1 MCYKSVNTLGGN
13 HMELTQLSDSELD
26 TKLITLVGAERSVT
40 LQAIEHLNEL
50 ERRGLFRELG
60 YASLFDYCTRRLCYS
75 ESSAYRRISG
85 ARCMTEFPQLR
96 QLFLRGEV
104 TLCTIATAAN
114 SLREKQT
121 SVADIIGKSKREVE
135 RIVANGN
142 PLQIL
147 REVIKPVVISTP
159 PLLAAALPTPE
170 ERYSLKFT
178 LSRNS
183 FEQFEEVK
191 NRLSNT
197 LGNDLSVEAVVTKLM
212 EHYLK
217 RQKPTARKL
226 RAHNMNGRYLP
237 LAARRKVWERDR
249 GQCTFCA
256 PDGTRCSAKRH
267 LHFDHIE
274 PYALGGRTELSNLR
288 LLCSAHNQ
296 LQAERAFSQISTGGS
311 KYKFSRV

>member
-1 MCYKSVNTLGGN
+1 
-13 HMELTQLSDSELD
+13 MELTQLSDSELD
-26 TKLITLVGAERSVT
+26 AKLMALVGTERSVT
-40 LQAIEHLNEL
+40 LQAIYHLNEL
-50 ERRGLFRELG
+50 ERRGSFRDLG

-85 ARCMTEFPQLR
+85 ARCMREFPQLR
-96 QLFLRGEV
+96 ELFLRGEV

-142 PLQIL
+142 PVQLL
-147 REVIKPVVISTP
+147 REVIKPVVVSTP
-159 PLLAAALPTPE
+159 PLLASALPTPE
-170 ERYSLKFT
+170 ERY
-178 LSRNS
+178 S

-212 EHYLK
+212 DHYLK
-217 RQKPTARKL
+217 RQKPTVRKL
-226 RAHNMNGRYLP
+226 RVHNRNGRYIP
-237 LAARRKVWERDR
+237 LAVRRKVWERDQ

-256 PDGTRCSAKRH
+256 PGGTRCTAKRH

-274 PYALGGRTELSNLR
+274 PYALGGRTELTNLR

-296 LQAERAFSQISTGGS
+296 LQAERAFPKISIGGS
-311 KYKFSRV
+311 KYGFSQV